1 MRKALTVTAAIVAAV
16 VLFLLVTRPPAPA
29 STAPAAP
36 ADIGQRTVRGAYH
49 VHTSTSDGTADRQ
62 QIARAAARAG
72 LRFVIFTD
80 HGDGT
85 RPFSPPEYIENVLC
99 LDGVEISTNGGHYVA
114 LDMRSA
120 PFPLGGEPSAVVE
133 DVRRLGG
140 FGIAAH
146 PSSPKTGLAWSDWTA
161 TFDGLEWLN
170 GDSEWRDES
179 KRRLARAAIYYPFRP
194 AGALASLLD
203 RPVELL
209 SRWDS
214 IASLRPVVGL
224 PAHDAHGGLISR
236 EDDGSRR
243 PSVVRIPSYRA
254 SFRTFSVHAVLDAA
268 LTGSAPADGRAVL
281 DAVRRGR
288 VFTVIDALAGP
299 AWLDFRADRG
309 DTQATM
315 GDALVFESE
324 VRLTVRTA
332 MPPGG
337 QLVLICGGSSV
348 GSSAT
353 GELSRAVSAPGACRP
368 EVHAPAAPGTPPVP
382 WILANPIYLLPV
394 VAEPVGV
401 EPLVETALALSD
413 VDWLV
418 EKEPTSTATV
428 VKEGNGFVLNYQ
440 LGTGVR
446 ASQYVAAVASLRP
459 PLPPYE
465 RILFTSSAD
474 APMRVSVQLR
484 FSGEERWVHSV
495 YVEPDPRRVSLRL
508 TDFVPAGRA
517 SSTPPD
523 FRNASSLL
531 FVIDLTNA
539 NPGTAGR
546 IQVTDVVLGRPL
558 PLGR

>member
-1 MRKALTVTAAIVAAV
+1 
-16 VLFLLVTRPPAPA
+16 
-29 STAPAAP
+29 
-36 ADIGQRTVRGAYH
+36 VR
-49 VHTSTSDGTADRQ
+49 
-62 QIARAAARAG
+62 
-72 LRFVIFTD
+72 
-80 HGDGT
+80 
-85 RPFSPPEYIENVLC
+85 
-99 LDGVEISTNGGHYVA
+99 
-114 LDMRSA
+114 
-120 PFPLGGEPSAVVE
+120 
-133 DVRRLGG
+133 
-140 FGIAAH
+140 
-146 PSSPKTGLAWSDWTA
+146 
-161 TFDGLEWLN
+161 
-170 GDSEWRDES
+170 
-179 KRRLARAAIYYPFRP
+179 
-194 AGALASLLD
+194 
-203 RPVELL
+203 
-209 SRWDS
+209 
-214 IASLRPVVGL
+214 
-224 PAHDAHGGLISR
+224 
-236 EDDGSRR
+236 
-243 PSVVRIPSYRA
+243 
-254 SFRTFSVHAVLDAA
+254 AVLDAA
-268 LTGSAPADGRAVL
+268 LTGSAPADSRALL

-288 VFTVIDALAGP
+288 VFAVIDAVAGP

-337 QLVLICGGSSV
+337 HLVLICGGSSV
-348 GSSAT
+348 ASSAT
-353 GELSRAVSAPGACRP
+353 GELSQAVSSPGACRP

-394 VAEPVGV
+394 VAEPVGA
-401 EPLVETALALSD
+401 EPLVETALELSD

-418 EKEPTSTATV
+418 EKEPTSIATV
-428 VKEGNGFVLNYQ
+428 VKEGNGFALNYQ